1 MFAQINKSIF
11 DHSILMMKTKRM
23 KIVFD
28 GQTHQIDANT
38 LINVLIHYQTVISAS
53 NKELSGGSKSVE
65 LKVNALEKGSFIVDV
80 SVIESIKGLFSA
92 NTMEYLASLSAVVG
106 GVYAAYKCLKG
117 KPAKSASEK
126 ESIIIKGNDNQTTII
141 NNSIINVYNQPA
153 VRESISKAI
162 ETSSED
168 ANVEGVTFDSG
179 SPEPTTF
186 ERESFKDYIYN
197 DFDEELSIPEEK
209 IEIVDAMLIIIALN
223 FESGSRWQFL
233 FNGFKIQMIVKDDAL
248 MKKIDEGERFG
259 KGDAIHVKMKIL
271 KKYNPVYKGYENK
284 SYKIIEFIE
293 HIEAPLQTKMQ
304 F

>member
-209 IEIVDAMLIIIALN
+209 IEIVDAMLTIIALN

>member
-92 NTMEYLASLSAVVG
+92 NTMEYLANLSAVVG

-117 KPAKSASEK
+117 KPAKSESEK

-209 IEIVDAMLIIIALN
+209 IEIVDAMLTIIALN

>member
-1 MFAQINKSIF
+1 
-11 DHSILMMKTKRM
+11 MKTKRM

-92 NTMEYLASLSAVVG
+92 NTMEYLASLSVVVG

-209 IEIVDAMLIIIALN
+209 IEIVDAMLTIIALN

>member
-209 IEIVDAMLIIIALN
+209 VEIVDAMLTIIALN

-293 HIEAPLQTKMQ
+293 HIEAPSQTKMQ

>member
-1 MFAQINKSIF
+1 
-11 DHSILMMKTKRM
+11 MMKTKRM

-92 NTMEYLASLSAVVG
+92 NTMEYLASLSVVVG

-209 IEIVDAMLIIIALN
+209 IEIVDAMLTIIALN

>member
-1 MFAQINKSIF
+1 
-11 DHSILMMKTKRM
+11 MMKTKRM

-209 IEIVDAMLIIIALN
+209 IEIVDAMLTIIALN

-233 FNGFKIQMIVKDDAL
+233 YNGFKIQMIVKDDAL
-248 MKKIDEGERFG
+248 MAQINEGARFG
-259 KGDAIHVKMKIL
+259 KGDAIRVKLRIIKR
-271 KKYNPVYKGYENK
+271 YNPVFNAYENK
-284 SYKIIEFIE
+284 SYRIVEFKE
-293 HIEAPLQTKMQ
+293 HIIAPTAQSL

>member
-1 MFAQINKSIF
+1 
-11 DHSILMMKTKRM
+11 MMKTKRM

-186 ERESFKDYIYN
+186 EREYFKDYIYN

-209 IEIVDAMLIIIALN
+209 IEIVDAMLTIIALN

>member
-92 NTMEYLASLSAVVG
+92 NTMEYLANLSAVVG

-209 IEIVDAMLIIIALN
+209 IEIVDAMLTIIALN

>member
-209 IEIVDAMLIIIALN
+209 IEIVDAMLTIIALN

-271 KKYNPVYKGYENK
+271 KKYNPLYKGYENK

>member
-209 IEIVDAMLIIIALN
+209 IEIVDAMLTIIALN

-293 HIEAPLQTKMQ
+293 HIEAPSQTKMQ